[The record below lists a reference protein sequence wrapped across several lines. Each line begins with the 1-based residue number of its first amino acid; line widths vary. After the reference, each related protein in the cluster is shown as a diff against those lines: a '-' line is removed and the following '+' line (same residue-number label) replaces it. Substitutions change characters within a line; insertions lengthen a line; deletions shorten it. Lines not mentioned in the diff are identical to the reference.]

1 MSHMLGP
8 SPSCIQCG
16 MCCMVAICGFGEE
29 VPPGP
34 TNECGYLTVD
44 EDDNAVCNCKEAV
57 ETFVGSGCMFQR
69 GGMADLYLLHLNEY
83 NIDERLHALKEA
95 CYEFKYSRDISV

>member
-16 MCCMVAICGFGEE
+16 MCCMVAICDFGEG

-34 TNECGYLTVD
+34 TNECGYLTVG
-44 EDDNAVCNCKEAV
+44 EDDNAVCNCEEDV
-57 ETFVGSGCMFQR
+57 ETYGGAGCMFQR
-69 GGMADLYLLHLNEY
+69 GSSTDLYLFHLNEY
-83 NIDERLHALKEA
+83 NIDERLHALKEVY
-95 CYEFKYSRDISV
+95 YEPEHSRDISV